1 MVVPF
6 PVPNSDAGLVKAL
19 RTGYP
24 EAVRVLSERHFEELL
39 RIAARILGPDT
50 MLSAVATEAMRR
62 ALAKIDE
69 LEDPTK
75 LKVWLTCRVVAA
87 CRARLRWRRYFGW
100 IIPARTQ
107 ENVRGALG
115 YSEQMLAAYRVLDR
129 LGDRQRVMFCLVII
143 HAMSLAEV
151 STVLG
156 LSLISA
162 RGMLDRACRDFARL
176 SENEPSIS
184 RLRLRSA

>member
-1 MVVPF
+1 M
-6 PVPNSDAGLVKAL
+6 KAL
-19 RTGYP
+19 RAGYP
-24 EAVRVLSERHFEELL
+24 EAVRVLSERHFAELL
-39 RIAARILGPDT
+39 RIAARILGPDA
-50 MLSAVATEAMRR
+50 MLKAVVTEAMRR
-62 ALAKIDE
+62 ALTKLEE

-75 LKVWLTCRVVAA
+75 LKVWLTSRVVAA

-100 IIPARTQ
+100 IIPTKPR
-107 ENVRGALG
+107 ENLAGALG
-115 YSEQMLAAYRVLDR
+115 YSEQLLGAYRVLDR
-129 LGDRQRVMFCLVII
+129 IADRQRVVFCLVII

-162 RGMLDRACRDFARL
+162 RSILDRACRDFARL

-184 RLRLRSA
+184 RLKLRSA